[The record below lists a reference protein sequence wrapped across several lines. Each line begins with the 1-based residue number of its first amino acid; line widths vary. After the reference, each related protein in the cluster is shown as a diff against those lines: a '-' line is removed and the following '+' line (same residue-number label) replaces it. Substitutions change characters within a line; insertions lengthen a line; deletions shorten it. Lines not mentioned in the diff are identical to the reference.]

1 MHAKSE
7 PIGTSNAKRPT
18 LAEEMAAIGV
28 DLDKVRYGSDEAD
41 DLDVERLLT
50 GDSVPRRRGP
60 RTHDNHLAVK
70 WGIPDLLNQQ
80 PADKRTTRGSY
91 SQAVQGHIGDGID
104 TREEV
109 IAASPD
115 KECAKDA
122 ALEDERPTTSVALSH
137 GIPGAYIATWDD
149 SGSDNEVSDSEDDE
163 GWESPKKTAIPMA
176 EKLAALQN
184 AARYFPDW
192 FGIKEEEVDEG
203 LPSPNSQEV
212 KGWVPNLLNF
222 DPVDYSLF
230 NQFLAHLNQQNFE
243 VFESKTEESVSEPE
257 SDSEIEAEWLRRA
270 MEDSKTTYQE
280 EQTRRNK
287 DTAGNGAG
295 PSRMA
300 HISCGA
306 VITEV
311 TEEAKPK
318 DESVSQFA
326 PPKDAE
332 PKKKKKLTAK
342 DKGKGVDRTQEQRD
356 FLKKFASGAS
366 SKTKVKP
373 KEDDKRKALPS
384 KRKPASSFIR
394 EPSQMPDGGY
404 LRKATKKRYESSDDE
419 DSDSPPSK
427 PPTPPSSS
435 SSSSSSESSSSSS
448 SESSEP
454 SEPESSSSSSS
465 DDKKAKKKARDKR
478 KRKEYKKKRKERK
491 DILTGVKIKQP
502 FIWKG
507 LPDLEVF
514 DQWIYEVDN
523 WQELNGLTDKYALR
537 LVKGFMSGP
546 AAKFFMKHVATDLK
560 HWTMKL
566 LYDALFNYCFP
577 LDFKEELREN
587 LENATQGTAKIRDF
601 VRDLETL
608 AERFEDVTDIQIVK
622 IFWKGMHQYLR
633 LYLIKKGYT
642 PETTKLSKLVKHASR
657 RERAQEVKEKE
668 EREFRGKRPGRGW
681 GRFKNRTNGP
691 ENVKQAEQT
700 TAKHETTLKPANSA
714 KKPENSPKG
723 NQENSQNKKGK
734 DSPRERKNPLSREE
748 RDRLRA
754 EGRCFNC
761 RDVGHESRNCPKRKT
776 AKAPTVHA
784 GSVRFDKLEQLAKQ
798 ARQTLNVSAVRID
811 PDMIITDLESSEDEP
826 EEHTTG
832 KDDELRDLVRAMIM
846 STHQI
851 EMEDLEE
858 RFQVIDL
865 GNRFEIIDWEDR
877 PSESCIIYKEQLGN
891 EDFCMKKALTNREA
905 LEPRSSKAKGFPTMG
920 EPFERHAATSW
931 LHMRFAAALEGE
943 NPDERVMIEPVTE
956 GYRVII
962 PEEDISFVVTHQE
975 VTDDSFDAGELLKL
989 TREDDFILKT
999 EEDAEGYFI
1008 RRAIRERNNR
1018 ERTRIMFGAIQPRK
1032 PKKAV
1037 NSKSADH
1044 FVSAIERNAMR
1055 TRDLTRKI
1063 PKTLVITV
1071 KINGKPVKA
1080 LLDSGSMADF
1090 VSTTIVD
1097 QLKLE
1102 KEVLVKQ
1109 LPVQLAVHGSRTKI
1123 NSCTTVD
1130 FEYQGIKGP
1139 RRFDIANLD
1148 TYDVILGTP
1157 FFFQHKVAIGFN
1169 PSRVV
1174 VGCVEPEPIKGVE
1187 TAIITSMAMDIL
1199 EDELEKLRN
1208 QLRKEAEDLCTDAER
1223 TELPPMRAVNHRIPL
1238 IDEKR
1243 IYPYRPAKCPDAL
1256 KKLWHEK
1263 KEKYLASGR
1272 WRIATGRNAIPILLI
1287 PKPRKDNEELKLRV
1301 TFDKRPQNENTVKLA
1316 SPLPDIDGI
1325 LRNVARFIYM
1335 TGMDGKNAYE
1345 QIRIEPEDVHKTL
1358 FTTPDGTMELLV
1370 LQQGDCNGPATYQ
1383 TLMNHIFAP
1392 YIGVFMDVY
1401 LDDIIIYSNTIE
1413 EHMKHIRTV
1422 FDVLRWEKLYLGAD
1436 KMQFFARKLKIL
1448 GHIIDKEGIAMDP
1461 HKVDKIANWKVPTNK
1476 SLLSSFL
1483 GAVGFL
1489 APDCKGIRI
1498 PMAVLTPLTGST
1510 SLWRWTETHQ
1520 RAFEE
1525 VQTIVQQHADHRRKP
1540 LDYSKEA
1547 PKINLVTDA
1556 SMTGASGYISQGND
1570 LKTAKV
1576 VTFWSGK
1583 FNSAQQNYPVHE
1595 QELLAIV
1602 ESLKRFRPLLHGAR
1616 FRICTDHKGLE
1627 FIKTQK
1633 HLSPRQHR
1641 WVDVLNEFDYDI
1653 QYIPGETNVLADALS
1668 RIYSDEPVG
1677 IERAKSEYV
1686 QDNDNNDDL
1695 PTLAEIEEDS
1705 PVYTGAAAVITTPR
1719 KSSRL
1724 GTKPR
1729 VEYDV
1734 LHGNRQRK
1742 PRNEVPKPKEPEIVP
1757 ETERANQLEP
1767 NDNKAKGE
1775 RKVKRNN
1782 KGKITVINP
1791 KESAD
1796 PQIPNIVVTMGD
1808 LGIPMPDS
1816 IKGRYKEDPFFR
1828 EIIENPKEHR
1838 HFVEMEGLVFY
1849 DREGTWLLCIP
1860 DIFLGKRRIREMIIA
1875 HGHSIL
1881 AHLGTR
1887 KTLNY
1892 LKEEVWWKSLV
1903 DDVATYCKTCGLCAM
1918 SKSSTQKPMG
1928 LLKTLQVPR
1937 RPWQYIG
1944 IDFVGPLPASTNRL
1958 GSFDMICVVI
1968 DLLTSMVHLTPTV
1981 QTYGASQMAEVI
1993 FENVYKLHGL
2003 PERIISD
2010 RDTLFTSTFWR
2021 RLHELLRTELR
2032 LSSSY
2037 HPQTD
2042 GATERANRT
2051 MTQMLRQCVRPDQK
2065 DWVMKLP
2072 AIELAMNTARSDT
2085 TGFSPF
2091 YLNYG
2096 RMPRS
2101 LIWEG
2106 ESTYPGV
2113 QEFAER
2119 MKQAIMAAHD
2129 AIIAARVQQTKQANK
2144 HRRDAPFKENDLV
2157 YLSTKNL
2164 KPPKGRARKL
2174 IPKFLGPFR
2183 ILKVIEPGATYKLEL
2198 PQELKAR
2205 GINDAFHA
2213 SLLRQHIPND
2223 DRRFPGRLPHQ
2234 IPGFGEHP
2242 KEWIVDRIISHS
2254 GKGSDAEFEVQW
2266 STGDITWVPYHDIK
2280 HLQAFDEYCE
2290 ALGITQI
2297 GQLQTGKAKERTYDV
2312 PIETLSMNRMTL
2324 VLPKRGDL
2332 NGRAYRSSIKELRWE
2347 GEPSTSK
2354 NSPIAS
2360 LPTHSHIAQYSSTSP
2375 MANSFEFTAQD
2386 YVVCEKHAKLLTS
2399 WLSGIGPYP
2408 GNPPQGYTDVFVKKC
2423 PIAPNPN
2430 DFAEKIAKETAK
2442 LEEAKSDS
2450 EFDGVKMSTGAFTAL
2465 LQSNKQA
2472 AAQVIE
2478 VIKMI
2483 QPAQQRIIQHPR
2495 PFNPNP
2501 RGGGRGRA
2509 LGHRISPR
2517 PPPVRLQPNG
2527 LPVPLGR
2534 SKPRRRGKR
2543 GGKGQVQEHVAPANE
2558 AGPSNQANED
2568 VPMGEVEQGI
2578 ANTTQPDLGTEQEE
2592 EPYYEG
2598 HDPLTFGTS
2607 PF

>member
-1 MHAKSE
+1 M
-7 PIGTSNAKRPT
+7 
-18 LAEEMAAIGV
+18 
-28 DLDKVRYGSDEAD
+28 
-41 DLDVERLLT
+41 
-50 GDSVPRRRGP
+50 
-60 RTHDNHLAVK
+60 
-70 WGIPDLLNQQ
+70 
-80 PADKRTTRGSY
+80 
-91 SQAVQGHIGDGID
+91 
-104 TREEV
+104 
-109 IAASPD
+109 
-115 KECAKDA
+115 
-122 ALEDERPTTSVALSH
+122 
-137 GIPGAYIATWDD
+137 
-149 SGSDNEVSDSEDDE
+149 
-163 GWESPKKTAIPMA
+163 
-176 EKLAALQN
+176 
-184 AARYFPDW
+184 
-192 FGIKEEEVDEG
+192 
-203 LPSPNSQEV
+203 
-212 KGWVPNLLNF
+212 
-222 DPVDYSLF
+222 
-230 NQFLAHLNQQNFE
+230 NQQNFE
-243 VFESKTEESVSEPE
+243 VFESKTEEIVSEPE
-257 SDSEIEAEWLRRA
+257 SDTEQEAEWLRTA
-270 MEDSKTTYQE
+270 MENSKSTYQE
-280 EQTRRNK
+280 EQQRRNQAP
-287 DTAGNGAG
+287 TSNGAG
-295 PSRMA
+295 PSKMA

-311 TEEAKPK
+311 EDEIKLM
-318 DESVSQFA
+318 DESASQFV
-326 PPKDAE
+326 PPKDPE
-332 PKKKKKLTAK
+332 PKKKKKLTTK

-366 SKTKVKP
+366 TKSKGKTKDNEKEKP
-373 KEDDKRKALPS
+373 PTS
-384 KRKPASSFIR
+384 KRKPASSFLR

-404 LRKATKKRYESSDDE
+404 LRKATKERYESSDDE
-419 DSDSPPSK
+419 AANSPLSR
-427 PPTPPSSS
+427 PPTPPSSLPSSSS
-435 SSSSSSESSSSSS
+435 SSSSSSESSSS
-448 SESSEP
+448 
-454 SEPESSSSSSS
+454 ESSSSSSS
-465 DDKKAKKKARDKR
+465 DDEKAKKKARDKR
-478 KRKEYKKKRKERK
+478 KRKEYKKKQKKRKE
-491 DILTGVKIKQP
+491 ILTGVKIKQP

-507 LPDLEVF
+507 LPDLEIF
-514 DQWIYEVDN
+514 DQWVYEVDN
-523 WQELNGLTDKYALR
+523 WQELNGLTDKYTLR
-537 LVKGFMSGP
+537 LVKGFMSGQ

-560 HWTMKL
+560 NWTMKE

-587 LENATQGTAKIRDF
+587 LENATQGNAKIRDF

-657 RERAQEVKEKE
+657 RERAQEVKERE

-691 ENVKQAEQT
+691 ENIKLAEQMNAKPDIT
-700 TAKHETTLKPANSA
+700 PKTANPP
-714 KKPENSPKG
+714 KKPENSTKN
-723 NQENSQNKKGK
+723 NQENGQKGK
-734 DSPRERKNPLSREE
+734 SKDIPRERKNPLSREE

-761 RDVGHESRNCPKRKT
+761 KDVGHESRNCPKRKT

-784 GSVRFDKLEQLAKQ
+784 GSVRFGKLEQLAKQ
-798 ARQTLNVSAVRID
+798 ARETLNVSAIRID
-811 PDMIITDLESSEDEP
+811 PNKIFTDLEDSETER
-826 EEHTTG
+826 EHLSTRR
-832 KDDELRDLVRAMIM
+832 DDELKHLARAMI
-846 STHQI
+846 SSAYQI
-851 EMEDLEE
+851 ETDDLEE

-877 PSESCIIYKEQLGN
+877 PAESCIIYKDQLEK
-891 EDFCMKKALTNREA
+891 EDFCMKDALTNRETLKPKNPNA
-905 LEPRSSKAKGFPTMG
+905 RGFPSMG
-920 EPFERHAATSW
+920 EQPEEHSAMSW
-931 LHMRFAAALEGE
+931 LHMRFAAALEGV
-943 NPDERVMIEPVTE
+943 NPDDRIMVEPVTE
-956 GYRVII
+956 GYRVTIT
-962 PEEDISFVVTHQE
+962 EEDISFVLTHQNVADE
-975 VTDDSFDAGELLKL
+975 TFDAGNMLELIRNDEFVL
-989 TREDDFILKT
+989 ES
-999 EEDAEGYFI
+999 EEDAESYLI

-1018 ERTRIMFGAIQPRK
+1018 ERTKIMFGAIQPRK
-1032 PKKAV
+1032 TKRAD
-1037 NSKSADH
+1037 SKSTDH

-1055 TRDLTRKI
+1055 TKDLTRKI

-1071 KINGKPVKA
+1071 QVNGKPVRA

-1090 VSTTIVD
+1090 VSTTLVD

-1102 KEVLVKQ
+1102 KEILAKQ

-1130 FEYQGIKGP
+1130 FGYQGIKGP

-1174 VGCVEPEPIKGVE
+1174 IGCNKPEPIKGVE

-1199 EDELEKLRN
+1199 EDELEKLR
-1208 QLRKEAEDLCTDAER
+1208 L
-1223 TELPPMRAVNHRIPL
+1223 NHRIPL
-1238 IDEKR
+1238 IDERK

-1263 KEKYLASGR
+1263 KEKYLALGR

-1287 PKPRKDNEELKLRV
+1287 PKPRKADEELKLRV
-1301 TFDKRPQNENTVKLA
+1301 TFDKRPQNDNTIKLA

-1345 QIRIEPEDVHKTL
+1345 QIRIEPEDVHKSL
-1358 FTTPDGTMELLV
+1358 FTTPDGTMESLV

-1422 FDVLRWEKLYLGAD
+1422 FDVLRREKLYLGAD

-1461 HKVDKIANWKVPTNK
+1461 HKLLRGGWLFGTRLQGHSNPYGCADTVDWKHK
-1476 SLLSSFL
+1476 
-1483 GAVGFL
+1483 
-1489 APDCKGIRI
+1489 
-1498 PMAVLTPLTGST
+1498 PMA
-1510 SLWRWTETHQ
+1510 
-1520 RAFEE
+1520 
-1525 VQTIVQQHADHRRKP
+1525 
-1540 LDYSKEA
+1540 LDRNA
-1547 PKINLVTDA
+1547 PVSIQG
-1556 SMTGASGYISQGND
+1556 GASGYISQGDD

-1602 ESLKRFRPLLHGAR
+1602 ESLKRFRPLLHSAR

-1668 RIYSDEPVG
+1668 RIYSDEPIG
-1677 IERAKSEYV
+1677 IQRAKSEYV
-1686 QDNDNNDDL
+1686 QDKEDNDDL
-1695 PTLAEIEEDS
+1695 PELAEIEEDE
-1705 PVYTGAAAVITTPR
+1705 PVYTGVAAVIPEHTR

-1734 LHGNRQRK
+1734 LHGNKQRK
-1742 PRNEVPKPKEPEIVP
+1742 PRNKAPKPQEVKIVP
-1757 ETERANQLEP
+1757 QPIRTNKETS
-1767 NDNKAKGE
+1767 D
-1775 RKVKRNN
+1775 
-1782 KGKITVINP
+1782 KGKNTKKGTMKLTGNEQNPNRNP
-1791 KESAD
+1791 KTPAD
-1796 PQIPNIVVTMGD
+1796 PQIPTIVVTMDEFGV
-1808 LGIPMPDS
+1808 PMPDS
-1816 IKGRYKEDPFFR
+1816 IRGRYEEDPFFR
-1828 EIIENPKEHR
+1828 EILINLKEHR
-1838 HFVEMEGLVFY
+1838 HFREKDGLIFY
-1849 DREGTWLLCIP
+1849 DQEGTYLLCIP
-1860 DIFLGKRRIREMIIA
+1860 DVFIGRRRLREMIITQA
-1875 HGHSIL
+1875 HSVL
-1881 AHLGTR
+1881 AHLGAK
-1887 KTLNY
+1887 KTIDY
-1892 LKEEVWWKSLV
+1892 LKQEVWWKSMV
-1903 DDVATYCKTCGLCAM
+1903 EEIKTYCKTCGLCAT
-1918 SKSSTQKPMG
+1918 SKSATQKPMG

-1944 IDFVGPLPASTNRL
+1944 IDFVGPLPESSNRL
-1958 GSFDMICVVI
+1958 GTFDMICVVI
-1968 DLLTSMVHLTPTV
+1968 DLLTSMVHLIPTV
-1981 QTYGASQMAEVI
+1981 QTYRAAQIAEVV

-2003 PERIISD
+2003 PERIISN

-2051 MTQMLRQCVRPDQK
+2051 MTQMLRQCVHPDQK
-2065 DWVMKLP
+2065 DWVQKLP
-2072 AIELAMNTARSDT
+2072 AIELAMNMARSDT

-2101 LIWEG
+2101 LIWDNQSE
-2106 ESTYPGV
+2106 YPGV
-2113 QEFAER
+2113 QTFAQQ
-2119 MKQAIMAAHD
+2119 MKEAIMAAHD

-2164 KPPKGRARKL
+2164 KPLKGRARKL
-2174 IPKFLGPFR
+2174 VPKFLGPFR
-2183 ILKVIEPGATYKLEL
+2183 ILKTIEPGATYKLEL
-2198 PQELKAR
+2198 PKELKAR

-2223 DRRFPGRLPHQ
+2223 DRRFPGRMPHQ
-2234 IPGFGEHP
+2234 IPGFGEQP
-2242 KEWIVDRIISHS
+2242 QEWIVDRIVSHS
-2254 GKGSDAEFEVQW
+2254 GKGSEAEFEVQW
-2266 STGDITWVPYHDIK
+2266 STGDVTWAPYHDIK

-2297 GQLQTGKAKERTYDV
+2297 GQLQTGQAKERTYNI
-2312 PIETLSMNRMTL
+2312 PMETLSANGMTL
-2324 VLPKRGDL
+2324 ALPKRGNLD
-2332 NGRAYRSSIKELRWE
+2332 GRAKGSYIKERR
-2347 GEPSTSK
+2347 GEEDETTTEH
-2354 NSPIAS
+2354 SPAPLSIILS
-2360 LPTHSHIAQYSSTSP
+2360 SQNQLSSIAQYSLALSMVES
-2375 MANSFEFTAQD
+2375 AEFYAQD
-2386 YVVCEKHAKLLTS
+2386 HIVCMKHAKLLTA
-2399 WLSGIGPYP
+2399 WLAGNGPYP
-2408 GNPPQGYTDVFVKKC
+2408 GNPPHGYTDVFVKKN
-2423 PIAPNPN
+2423 PLAPNPAE
-2430 DFAEKIAKETAK
+2430 FPEKIAQAK
-2442 LEEAKSDS
+2442 EEAAKPAIQGVTMS
-2450 EFDGVKMSTGAFTAL
+2450 EDAFASL
-2465 LQSNKQA
+2465 LQHNAQA
-2472 AAQVIE
+2472 QSKMVDLF
-2478 VIKMI
+2478 KMI
-2483 QPAQQRIIQHPR
+2483 QPAKQGIIHHPR

-2501 RGGGRGRA
+2501 RGGGRGHG

-2517 PPPVRLQPNG
+2517 PPPVKLQPNG

-2534 SKPRRRGKR
+2534 SKPCRRGKR
-2543 GGKGQVQEHVAPANE
+2543 GGKGQVHGTLPLVNDPKTLLSPKLSAAPANE

-2568 VPMGEVEQGI
+2568 VPMGEVEQGTT
-2578 ANTTQPDLGTEQEE
+2578 NTAQPTLETEQQEDLY
-2592 EPYYEG
+2592 YYEG
-2598 HDPLTFGTS
+2598 HDPLTFGAEA
-2607 PF
+2607 

>member
-1 MHAKSE
+1 ME
-7 PIGTSNAKRPT
+7 
-18 LAEEMAAIGV
+18 
-28 DLDKVRYGSDEAD
+28 
-41 DLDVERLLT
+41 
-50 GDSVPRRRGP
+50 
-60 RTHDNHLAVK
+60 
-70 WGIPDLLNQQ
+70 
-80 PADKRTTRGSY
+80 
-91 SQAVQGHIGDGID
+91 
-104 TREEV
+104 
-109 IAASPD
+109 
-115 KECAKDA
+115 
-122 ALEDERPTTSVALSH
+122 
-137 GIPGAYIATWDD
+137 
-149 SGSDNEVSDSEDDE
+149 
-163 GWESPKKTAIPMA
+163 

-203 LPSPNSQEV
+203 LPSPSSQEI

-257 SDSEIEAEWLRRA
+257 SDSEIEAEWLRKA

-280 EQTRRNK
+280 ELMRRNR
-287 DTAGNGAG
+287 DTAGNWAG

-342 DKGKGVDRTQEQRD
+342 DKGKGVDRTQEQRN

-366 SKTKVKP
+366 SKIKVKP

-404 LRKATKKRYESSDDE
+404 LRKATKKRYESSDNE
-419 DSDSPPSK
+419 DSDSPPPS
-427 PPTPPSSS
+427 PPSSVSSPTSSS
-435 SSSSSSESSSSSS
+435 SSSSSSSSPSSS
-448 SESSEP
+448 SESSE
-454 SEPESSSSSSS
+454 SESSSSSSE
-465 DDKKAKKKARDKR
+465 DDKRKKKAAKAKR
-478 KRKEYKKKRKERK
+478 KRKLHKQKQKERK
-491 DILTGVKIKQP
+491 EILTGVKIKPP
-502 FIWKG
+502 FVWKG

-514 DQWIYEVDN
+514 DQWVYEVDN
-523 WQELNGLTDKYALR
+523 WQKLNGLTDKYALR
-537 LVKGFMSGP
+537 LVKGFMAGP
-546 AAKFFMKHVATDLK
+546 AAKFFMKHVATDIR

-700 TAKHETTLKPANSA
+700 TAKHETTPKPTNSA

-723 NQENSQNKKGK
+723 NQENSQNRKGK

-784 GSVRFDKLEQLAKQ
+784 GSVRFDRLEKLAKQ
-798 ARQTLNVSAVRID
+798 ARDTLKVSVIRIN
-811 PDMIITDLESSEDEP
+811 PDEMLTDLEDSEKE
-826 EEHTTG
+826 EEHLSTG
-832 KDDELRDLVRAMIM
+832 KDDELRELIRAMIL

-851 EMEDLEE
+851 ETDDLEE

-865 GNRFEIIDWEDR
+865 GNRFEVIDWEDQ
-877 PSESCIIYKEQLGN
+877 PSESCIIYKDQLEN
-891 EDFCMKKALTNREA
+891 EDFCMKTALTNREA
-905 LEPRSSKAKGFPTMG
+905 LEPRSSKAKGFPSMG
-920 EPFERHAATSW
+920 EGPKDHAATSW
-931 LHMRFAAALEGE
+931 LHMRFAAALKGE
-943 NPDERVMIEPVTE
+943 HPDDRVTVEPEIE
-956 GYRVII
+956 GYRITI
-962 PEEDISFVVTHQE
+962 PEEDVSFIVTHQDIMNE
-975 VTDDSFDAGELLKL
+975 SFDAGELLEL
-989 TREDDFILKT
+989 VRDDEFMLYS
-999 EEDAEGYFI
+999 EEDAESYFI
-1008 RRAIRERNNR
+1008 RRAIHERNSR
-1018 ERTRIMFGAIQPRK
+1018 KRTKVMLGAAHPRK
-1032 PKKAV
+1032 PKQNANHKTAE
-1037 NSKSADH
+1037 N

-1055 TRDLTRKI
+1055 TKDLTRKI
-1063 PKTLVITV
+1063 PKTLVVTV
-1071 KINGKPVKA
+1071 QINGKPVKA

-1097 QLKLE
+1097 QLKLD
-1102 KEVLVKQ
+1102 KEILAKQ

-1123 NSCTTVD
+1123 NSCTTVE

-1169 PSRVV
+1169 PSRIV

-1223 TELPPMRAVNHRIPL
+1223 TELPPLWAVNHRIPL
-1238 IDEKR
+1238 IDERK

-1287 PKPRKDNEELKLRV
+1287 PKPRKEGEDLKLRV
-1301 TFDKRPQNENTVKLA
+1301 TFDKRPQNDNTIKLA
-1316 SPLPDIDGI
+1316 SPLPDIDAI
-1325 LRNVARFIYM
+1325 LRTVARFVYM

-1358 FTTPDGTMELLV
+1358 FTTPDGTMESLV

-1422 FDVLRWEKLYLGAD
+1422 FDVLRREKLYLGAD
-1436 KMQFFARKLKIL
+1436 KMQFFAKRLRIL

-1461 HKVDKIANWKVPTNK
+1461 HKVDKVANWKVPTNK

-1525 VQTIVQQHADHRRKP
+1525 VQTIVQQYADHRRKP
-1540 LDYSKEA
+1540 LDYSKDA
-1547 PKINLVTDA
+1547 PRINLVTDA
-1556 SMTGASGYISQGND
+1556 SMTGASGYISQGNN
-1570 LKTAKV
+1570 LNTAKV

-1641 WVDVLNEFDYDI
+1641 WVDVLNEFDDEI
-1653 QYIPGETNVLADALS
+1653 MYIPGETNVLADALS
-1668 RIYSDEPVG
+1668 RIYSDEPIG

-1686 QDNDNNDDL
+1686 QDKDSDDDL
-1695 PTLAEIEEDS
+1695 PELTEAEDDGPI
-1705 PVYTGAAAVITTPR
+1705 YTGAAAVIPEHTR

-1724 GTKPR
+1724 ETKPR

-1734 LHGNRQRK
+1734 LHGNKQRK
-1742 PRNEVPKPKEPEIVP
+1742 PRNETPRREGAEIV
-1757 ETERANQLEP
+1757 REP
-1767 NDNKAKGE
+1767 VRTNKKGSD
-1775 RKVKRNN
+1775 KDKTPKKGTMKRTGNEQTF
-1782 KGKITVINP
+1782 KGNP
-1791 KESAD
+1791 KEGVD

-1816 IKGRYKEDPFFR
+1816 IKGRYGEDPFFR
-1828 EIIENPKEHR
+1828 EIVANPKDHR
-1838 HFVEMEGLVFY
+1838 HFKEMGGLIFY

-1860 DIFLGKRRIREMIIA
+1860 DVFLGQRKVREMIIE

-1881 AHLGTR
+1881 AHLGTK
-1887 KTLNY
+1887 KTLDY
-1892 LKEEVWWKSLV
+1892 LKEEVWWKSMV
-1903 DDVATYCKTCGLCAM
+1903 EDITAYCKSCGTCAT
-1918 SKSSTQKPMG
+1918 SKSNTQQPMG

-1944 IDFVGPLPASTNRL
+1944 IDFVGPLPASSNRL

-1981 QTYGASQMAEVI
+1981 QTYGASQMAEVV

-2021 RLHELLRTELR
+2021 KLHELLRTELR

-2051 MTQMLRQCVRPDQK
+2051 MTQMLRQCVKPDQK
-2065 DWVMKLP
+2065 DWVQKLP

-2091 YLNYG
+2091 FLNYG
-2096 RMPRS
+2096 QMPRS
-2101 LIWEG
+2101 LVWENDFK
-2106 ESTYPGV
+2106 YPGV
-2113 QEFAER
+2113 QEFATR
-2119 MKQAIMAAHD
+2119 MKEAIMAAHD
-2129 AIIAARVQQTKQANK
+2129 AIIAARVQQTKYANK
-2144 HRRDAPFKENDLV
+2144 RRRDAPFKENDLV

-2174 IPKFLGPFR
+2174 VPKFLGPFR
-2183 ILKVIEPGATYKLEL
+2183 ILKTIEPGATYKLEL

-2254 GKGSDAEFEVQW
+2254 GKGSEAEFEVQW
-2266 STGDITWVPYHDIK
+2266 STGDVTWAPYHDIK

-2297 GQLQTGKAKERTYDV
+2297 GQLQTGKVKERTYDV
-2312 PIETLSMNRMTL
+2312 PIETLSTNGMTL
-2324 VLPKRGDL
+2324 ALPKRGNLD
-2332 NGRAYRSSIKELRWE
+2332 GRAYRSSIKEQRWE
-2347 GEPSTSK
+2347 GEPSTTK
-2354 NSPIAS
+2354 NSLIVSSPIR
-2360 LPTHSHIAQYSSTSP
+2360 SHITQPSNTPS
-2375 MANSFEFTAQD
+2375 MAETIEFYAQD
-2386 YVVCEKHAKLLTS
+2386 HAVCMKHAKLLTA
-2399 WLSGIGPYP
+2399 WLAGNGPYP
-2408 GNPPQGYTDVFVKKC
+2408 GKPPRGYIDVFVKKN
-2423 PIAPNPN
+2423 PLAPNPA
-2430 DFAEKIAKETAK
+2430 DFPEKIAKAK
-2442 LEEAKSDS
+2442 EEEAK
-2450 EFDGVKMSTGAFTAL
+2450 
-2465 LQSNKQA
+2465 
-2472 AAQVIE
+2472 
-2478 VIKMI
+2478 
-2483 QPAQQRIIQHPR
+2483 
-2495 PFNPNP
+2495 
-2501 RGGGRGRA
+2501 
-2509 LGHRISPR
+2509 
-2517 PPPVRLQPNG
+2517 
-2527 LPVPLGR
+2527 
-2534 SKPRRRGKR
+2534 
-2543 GGKGQVQEHVAPANE
+2543 
-2558 AGPSNQANED
+2558 
-2568 VPMGEVEQGI
+2568 QGI
-2578 ANTTQPDLGTEQEE
+2578 QGVTMESSTILARSILTREE
-2592 EPYYEG
+2592 EEEAV
-2598 HDPLTFGTS
+2598 D
-2607 PF
+2607 